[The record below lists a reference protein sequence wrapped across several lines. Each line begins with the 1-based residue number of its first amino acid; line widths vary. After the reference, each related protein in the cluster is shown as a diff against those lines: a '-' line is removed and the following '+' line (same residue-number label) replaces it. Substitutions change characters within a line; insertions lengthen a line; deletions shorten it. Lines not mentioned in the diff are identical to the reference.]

1 MKYLDET
8 WARNEHFSFFQ
19 SRKNPC
25 FSVAFSVNALSL
37 YNFKKKNGFRFT
49 DCLYFATLLAANRID
64 AFRQRIVNLR
74 PVEFESIDAAFTY
87 IPEGKAVHCNC
98 VAKFDSKFSAFS
110 NNISAARAIADQN
123 PTLCPAG
130 GDAQSLIY
138 FSCLPDIPILAATNP
153 WGDPWVDS
161 VPRILFGKKDATGN
175 ITISIEA
182 LHSFIDGI
190 HLAEFYKILTQ
201 IMESPQEYLG

>member
-8 WARNEHFSFFQ
+8 WARNGHFCFFQ

-25 FSVAFSVNALSL
+25 FSISFSVNAHSL
-37 YNFKKKNGFRFT
+37 YTFKKQNGFRFT

-98 VAKFDSKFSAFS
+98 VAKFDSKFSVFS

-138 FSCLPDIPILAATNP
+138 FSCLPDIPLIAATNP

-161 VPRILFGKKDATGN
+161 VPRLLFGKKDSSGSLTV
-175 ITISIEA
+175 SIEA

-190 HLAEFYKILTQ
+190 HLAEFYKLFTQ
-201 IMESPQEYLG
+201 ISESPREYFS

>member
-1 MKYLDET
+1 MKYLDDSWE
-8 WARNEHFSFFQ
+8 RSEHFNFFQ

-25 FSVAFSVNALSL
+25 FSVSFSVNVAQLCIL
-37 YNFKKKNGFRFT
+37 KKQHGFRFT
-49 DCLYFATLLAANRID
+49 DCIYFAAMLAVNGVAG
-64 AFRQRIVNLR
+64 FRQRIVNLR

>member
-8 WARNEHFSFFQ
+8 WARNEHFNFFQ

-87 IPEGKAVHCNC
+87 LPAGKPFHCNC
-98 VAKFDSKFSAFS
+98 VAKFDHNFSTFS
-110 NNISAARAIADQN
+110 DNVSIARAIADAS
-123 PTLCPAG
+123 PTLYPEG
-130 GDAQSLIY
+130 GGAQSLFY
-138 FSCLPDIPILAATNP
+138 FSCLPDIPLLSATNP
-153 WGDPWVDS
+153 WGDPWIDS
-161 VPRILFGKKDATGN
+161 VPRFLFGKIDSSGALTV
-175 ITISIEA
+175 SIEA

-190 HLAEFYKILTQ
+190 HLAEFYTLLTQ
-201 IMESPQEYLG
+201 IMESPQEYFG

>member
-1 MKYLDET
+1 MKYLDDSWE
-8 WARNEHFSFFQ
+8 RNEHFSFFQ

-25 FSVAFSVNALSL
+25 FSVSFSANVTHLYALKQQNS
-37 YNFKKKNGFRFT
+37 FRFT
-49 DCLYFATLLAANRID
+49 DCIYFASMLAVNGVAG
-64 AFRQRIVNLR
+64 FRQRIVNLR

-87 IPEGKAVHCNC
+87 IPKGRSLHCNC
-98 VAKFDSKFSAFS
+98 VAKFDNQFSIFS
-110 NNISAARAIADQN
+110 SNISAARAIADQN

-138 FSCLPDIPILAATNP
+138 FSSVPEIPILSATNP

-161 VPRILFGKKDATGN
+161 VPRFLFGKMDCSGN
-175 ITISIEA
+175 ITVSIEA

-190 HLAEFYKILTQ
+190 HLTEFYKLFTKI
-201 IMESPQEYLG
+201 IDSPQEYCG

>member
-1 MKYLDET
+1 MKYLDDSWE
-8 WARNEHFSFFQ
+8 RNEHFNFFQ

-25 FSVAFSVNALSL
+25 FSVSFSISTHNL
-37 YNFKKKNGFRFT
+37 YLFKQENCVRLT
-49 DCLYFATLLAANRID
+49 DCLYFATMLAANRID
-64 AFRQRIVNLR
+64 AFRQRIVKLR
-74 PVEFESIDAAFTY
+74 PVEFERIDAAFTY
-87 IPEGKAVHCNC
+87 IPQGKAVHCNC
-98 VAKFDSKFSAFS
+98 VAKFDSKFSTFS

-161 VPRILFGKKDATGN
+161 VPRILFGKIDSSEN

-182 LHSFIDGI
+182 LHSFIDGA
-190 HLAEFYKILTQ
+190 HLAEFYKLLALF
-201 IMESPQEYLG
+201 MESPQEYFG